1 MKKYLT
7 TLLTCFVCLTFAASP
22 VLAKEFYVDVAHS
35 KIGFSVTHLQLSDVE
50 GRFTDFSGTIVWT
63 PDNLQASSIVF
74 EAQVD
79 SINTD
84 NAKRD
89 AHLKN
94 EDFFHAEKYPTLSFQ
109 STKIE
114 KLSEQRYNVVGKLT
128 AHGVTKT
135 ISVPAMIKGPV
146 DAFNNGE
153 ESLGFRATFK
163 IDRMDYGIGAGWQSG
178 SDKVVGHDVFIT
190 VLGEAH
196 E

>member
-1 MKKYLT
+1 MNRYLT
-7 TLLTCFVCLTFAASP
+7 TILSSFVCLIFATAP
-22 VLAKEFYVDVAHS
+22 LLAKEYYVDVAHS

-50 GRFTDFSGTIVWT
+50 GRFTDFSGTIIWN
-63 PDNLQASSIVF
+63 PANLQASSISF

-114 KLSEQRYNVVGKLT
+114 KLGEQRYNVTGKLT

-135 ISVPAMIKGPV
+135 ISVPATIKGPV

-190 VLGEAH
+190 VQGEAH